1 MKLQNKI
8 GMLSVTITV
17 VLMYVALI
25 WLLPLVRGYPALKF
39 LGTVIL
45 SVALYRLIA
54 SGSYFVLGKSLW
66 LRKKA
71 LGEEFI
77 EGTWVGKIRREP
89 IEYTI
94 EEYRYRNGVIEIEG
108 RSFLE
113 DKTPT
118 SHWNSTAVGL
128 DIGNRKLFYAYEC
141 RTESKERPPEGVA
154 LFRLQWENKELLS
167 CDRLEGFAADLSD
180 GKKDS
185 NTEHKASD
193 EWLGFEKGL
202 EKAIEIFGRS

>member
-8 GMLSVTITV
+8 GMLSVMITV
-17 VLMYVALI
+17 ALMYFALI
-25 WLLPLVRGYPALKF
+25 KLLPLVEGYPELKF
-39 LGTVIL
+39 SGTVIL

-54 SGSYFVLGKSLW
+54 SGIYFVLGRSLW

-77 EGTWVGKIRREP
+77 EGTWVGRIRRDP
-89 IEYTI
+89 IEYTV
-94 EEYRYRNGVIEIEG
+94 EEYRYKNGVIEIEG

-113 DKTPT
+113 NKTPR

-128 DIGNRKLFYAYEC
+128 DTGNRKIFYAYEC
-141 RTESKERPPEGVA
+141 RTEGKDRPPEGVA
-154 LFRLQWENKELLS
+154 LFRLQWENKKLPS

-185 NTEHKASD
+185 NTEHKVSD
-193 EWLGFEKGL
+193 EWIGFEKGL
-202 EKAIEIFGRS
+202 EKAIETFSK